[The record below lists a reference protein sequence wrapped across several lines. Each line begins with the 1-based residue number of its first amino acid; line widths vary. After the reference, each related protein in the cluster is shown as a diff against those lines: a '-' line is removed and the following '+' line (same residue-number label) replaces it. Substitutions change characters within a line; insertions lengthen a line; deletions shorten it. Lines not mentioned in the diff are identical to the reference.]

1 MIVEISHFLT
11 ILATGLFLLSGLFA
25 TFINNTEYISNLI
38 ARTYSHAFFFLIAS
52 FGLYVWL
59 AATDNFSVLYI
70 ASHSNTNLPI
80 FYKISSI
87 WSAHEGSM
95 FLWIVFL
102 AIWGFIFNFKIS
114 QSNPLKS
121 LTLGILSLVIVGFL
135 LFLLLTSNPFQ
146 TILPIP
152 PINGADINPVLQDP
166 ALVIHPPT
174 LYLGYV
180 GFSIP
185 FACAIA
191 FLIRGNSDIEW
202 ELMVQKWSI
211 MAWIFLTIG
220 ITLGSWW
227 AYYELGWGGYWFW
240 DPVENVALMPWLA
253 ATAFIHSLSVSI
265 KSKKLRV
272 WTILLSILVFSLSL
286 FGAFIVRSGIID
298 SVHSF
303 ANDPERGLYLL
314 GFISLIIITSLI
326 LFVLRFSKIQSIER
340 IKRFSK
346 ESFVSINNIFFGVLI
361 FSVMLGVTYPLIYE
375 YLFNQKIS
383 VGAPFYTAIFSPI
396 VLLACIFLIFSVD
409 SKWSRRLKSNLLDLP
424 VVVST
429 TSSAIITLLF
439 LYFFDINDL
448 YMNLLIFVG
457 FLIILRY
464 MFEIYKLIK
473 FRKYINPFSAI
484 AHMALG
490 LLLIS
495 ISLNSSLSTERAMSL
510 KIDDTQKYKDLSIN
524 FQNINLSNGSN
535 YDAIKADLLI
545 QTTDGKSFKLS
556 PEKRRYFTRGQIT
569 TETAIHAS
577 PIRDIYITIGD
588 QLDDG
593 SWVVNIQLNYLIRWI
608 WFSAILMSFAG
619 ILLIITN
626 KKSTFTFKK
635 SIS

>member
-1 MIVEISHFLT
+1 MIIEISHFFT
-11 ILATGLFLLSGLFA
+11 ILAAGLFLLSGIFA
-25 TFINNTEYISNLI
+25 VSIKNTEYVSNLI
-38 ARTYSHAFFFLIAS
+38 SRTYSHAFLFLLIS

-70 ASHSNTNLPI
+70 ASHSNSDLPT

-102 AIWGFIFNFKIS
+102 ALWGYLFNFNIT
-114 QSNPLKS
+114 QTNPIKS
-121 LTLGILSLVIVGFL
+121 LAIGILSLIIVGFL

-152 PINGADINPVLQDP
+152 PSNGADINPVLQDP

-180 GFSIP
+180 GFGIP
-185 FACAIA
+185 FACALA
-191 FLIRGNSDIEW
+191 FLIKGNTEIEW
-202 ELMVQKWSI
+202 ELMVQKWSVV
-211 MAWIFLTIG
+211 AWIFLTIG

-265 KSKKLRV
+265 KSKRLRV
-272 WTILLSILVFSLSL
+272 WTLLLSILVFSLSL

-314 GFISLIIITSLI
+314 GFISVIIITSLV
-326 LFVLRFSKIQSIER
+326 LFVIRFSKIQSITR
-340 IKRFSK
+340 VKRFSK
-346 ESFVSINNIFFGVLI
+346 ESFISINNIFFGVLV
-361 FSVMLGVTYPLIYE
+361 FSVMLGVIYPLIYE

-383 VGAPFYTAIFSPI
+383 VGAPFYKAIFSPI
-396 VLLACIFLIFSVD
+396 VLIACIFLIFSID
-409 SKWSRRLKSNLLDLP
+409 SKWSREFKLNLMNLP
-424 VVVST
+424 IILST
-429 TSSAIITLLF
+429 TLSFLITFVFIF
-439 LYFFDINDL
+439 LYKINDI

-457 FLIILRY
+457 FLIICRY
-464 MFEIYKLIK
+464 IFEIYKSISAK
-473 FRKYINPFSAI
+473 KYINPFSAI

-495 ISLNSSLSTERAMSL
+495 ISLNSVLSSERAMSI
-510 KIDDTQKYKDLSIN
+510 KIDETESYKDLTIY
-524 FQNINLSNGSN
+524 FQNVNLSEAYN
-535 YDAIKADLLI
+535 YDAIEADLLV
-545 QTTDGKSFKLS
+545 QTTNGESFLLS

-577 PIRDIYITIGD
+577 LLRDIYMTIGD

-593 SWVVNIQLNYLIRWI
+593 SWVVNIQINYLIRWI
-608 WFSAILMSFAG
+608 WFSAILMCMAG
-619 ILLIITN
+619 IMLIFS
-626 KKSTFTFKK
+626 KKRLSR
-635 SIS
+635 